1 MFERTVLDNGLRIV
15 TSSMP
20 HTKAVSVLLLVGA
33 GSRYERV
40 EEMGISHF
48 LEHMLFKGTTRR
60 PLPQQISEAIE
71 GVGGVLNAST
81 DREMTVYWCKTPQQ
95 HFPAAADLLVD
106 MVRESLFRSDD
117 LEKERDVVVEE
128 LAMTNDFPTDRVGVI
143 LDELIWPDQPMGRD
157 VGGTKESVEGITR
170 DMMLDYLGRQYVPAN
185 VVASVAGGVAHD
197 EVVELVNGRLGSW
210 RGAAHSPW
218 FPVENGQKEPRVAL
232 EHRQLEQAHLS
243 LGLEAYSAHHPDRY
257 ALDLLSII
265 LGEGMSSRLFVAL
278 REEQG
283 LSYDIASGVQ
293 HLLDTGAFIVSAGV
307 DPSKLEQAMGSIM
320 EELAKAKRGASPE
333 ELAKAKE
340 VAKGRMLLG
349 LEDSRRVASFL
360 GSQELLLD
368 RILTA
373 DEVLERVDAVAV
385 DDIHRVAN
393 DVLVE
398 SALNLAVVG
407 PVENED
413 ALREL
418 LRLP

>member
-95 HFPAAADLLVD
+95 HFPAAVDLLVD

>member
-60 PLPQQISEAIE
+60 PLPQQVSEAIE

-95 HFPAAADLLVD
+95 HFPAAVDLLVD

-197 EVVELVNGRLGSW
+197 EVVELVNGLLGSW

-218 FPVENGQKEPRVAL
+218 FPVENGRKEPRVAL

-293 HLLDTGAFIVSAGV
+293 HLQDTGAFIVSAGV
-307 DPSKLEQAMGSIM
+307 DPSKLEQAMKSIM

-349 LEDSRRVASFL
+349 LEDSRRVASFI
-360 GSQELLLD
+360 GSQELLMD
-368 RILTA
+368 RILTP

-407 PVENED
+407 PVDNED

>member
-95 HFPAAADLLVD
+95 HFPAAVDLLVD

-307 DPSKLEQAMGSIM
+307 DPSKLEQAMRSIM

-349 LEDSRRVASFL
+349 LEDSRRVASFI

-368 RILTA
+368 WILTP

-407 PVENED
+407 PVDNED